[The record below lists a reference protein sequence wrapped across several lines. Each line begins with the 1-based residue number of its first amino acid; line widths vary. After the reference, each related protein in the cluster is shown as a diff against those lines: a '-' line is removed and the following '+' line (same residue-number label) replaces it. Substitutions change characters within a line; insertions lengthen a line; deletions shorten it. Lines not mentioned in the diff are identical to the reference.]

1 MSFGR
6 HMGRGALSEE
16 SVGKAYDTR
25 LMKRLWPYVEPHKG
39 WILFCLLLVLLGSA
53 AQLLQPYLIKLAI
66 DRAIIPGDKG
76 KLLLLAGFFAAS
88 LIAEFLLR
96 YGQIFSLEKLGQ
108 SVIYDLRT
116 RAFAHLMRLSSSFFD
131 RNPVGRLVSR
141 VTTDVEAI
149 HEAFT
154 SGLVLIL
161 ADLLKLMAIVVILL
175 WMDPRLA
182 IVTLGI
188 VPPMLLISW
197 YFRSKVRAF
206 YRRARAVTGELNGFL
221 QEIVSGIRLVQL
233 FRRERTLADEF
244 EELNR
249 QHRDAEL
256 KTITY
261 ESAFSALAE
270 MLGSITLAAIIWAGG
285 WRLLGGAVTF
295 GTLVAFIE
303 YSRRFFRPLQ
313 ELAQRYTVMQS
324 AMAAA
329 ERIFQLLDT
338 DPAILGP
345 DQPLPAPNQRGDVV
359 FDHVDFRYRD
369 DEPVLEDIS
378 FRISEGETAAIV
390 GWTGAGKSTVI
401 RLLCRLYDVSSGR
414 VLLDGVDVRNY
425 DLRAL
430 RRSIGVVLQDPFL
443 FAGTVASNITLDD
456 PSISRERMMQAAAA
470 VQANRFIENLPRGY
484 DEPVTERGGNLSVG
498 QRQLICF
505 ARVLAFD
512 PSIVVLDEA
521 TASVDPETERLIK
534 AALGRLLEGRTS
546 IVIAHRL
553 ATIIGA
559 DRILVLHK
567 GRLVEQGTHEEL
579 IRLEGGIYRTLH
591 SLQTVPS

>member
-1 MSFGR
+1 MSLGR
-6 HMGRGALSEE
+6 HIGRGALSEE
-16 SVGKAYDTR
+16 RAGKAYDAR
-25 LMKRLWPYVEPHKG
+25 LMKRLWPYVGPHRA
-39 WILFCLLLVLLGSA
+39 WVLLCLLLVLLGSA

-76 KLLLLAGFFAAS
+76 TLLLLAGLFALS

-116 RAFAHLMRLSSSFFD
+116 RAFAHLMRLSSTFFD

-161 ADLLKLMAIVVILL
+161 ADLVKLAAIVVILV

-182 IVTLGI
+182 VVTLAI
-188 VPPMLLISW
+188 VPPMLVISW
-197 YFRSKVRAF
+197 FFRSKVRVF

-244 EELNR
+244 EQLNR
-249 QHRDAEL
+249 KHRDAEL
-256 KTITY
+256 KAITY

-338 DPAILGP
+338 EPAILDPARPAPPP
-345 DQPLPAPNQRGDVV
+345 DQHGEVI
-359 FDHVDFRYRD
+359 FDHVGFRYRD
-369 DEPVLEDIS
+369 DEPVLEDVS
-378 FRISEGETAAIV
+378 FRIGEGETAAVV

-401 RLLCRLYDVSSGR
+401 RLLSRLYDVTEGR
-414 VLLDGVDVRNY
+414 VLLDGVDVREY
-425 DLRAL
+425 DLHTL

-456 PSISRERMMQAAAA
+456 PSISRERLVQAAAA
-470 VQANRFIENLPRGY
+470 VQADRFIERLPGGY

-546 IVIAHRL
+546 IIIAHRL

-567 GRLVEQGTHEEL
+567 GRLAEQGTHEEL
-579 IRLEGGIYRTLH
+579 IRAEGGIYRTLH
-591 SLQTVPS
+591 SLQSVSS